1 MTLDDNSGEANQWA
15 QAHFLFGHGNLAANL
30 EKVQQIGERVARSYG
45 LELVDVEFTGGAGKQ
60 GRNLRVTIERRDPV
74 QVHGEDIQAG
84 VTLDDC
90 ANVSREM
97 STILDVEDPIAGGE
111 YMLEVSSGGLDRK
124 LKSREDFERFV
135 GNLVKVMTHEPI
147 GATEKSKGNRH
158 FEGRLQSFADGTLTL
173 DVTEASSRKG
183 RRSAGDKKTV
193 DIAYENIERANLVP
207 EI

>member
-1 MTLDDNSGEANQWA
+1 M
-15 QAHFLFGHGNLAANL
+15 AADL
-30 EKVQQIGERVARSYG
+30 EKIRQIGERVARSYG

-60 GRNLRVTIERRDPV
+60 GRNLRVTIERREPV
-74 QVHGEDIQAG
+74 QAEGEDVQAG

-90 ANVSREM
+90 SNVSREM
-97 STILDVEDPIAGGE
+97 STILDVEDAIGGGE
-111 YMLEVSSGGLDRK
+111 DMLEVSSPGLDRK
-124 LKSREDFERFV
+124 LTSREDFERFV
-135 GNLVKVMTHEPI
+135 GNLVKVMTHEPV
-147 GATEKSKGNRH
+147 GVTEKSKGNRH

>member
-1 MTLDDNSGEANQWA
+1 VGESPLFIWA
-15 QAHFLFGHGNLAANL
+15 RDLAADL
-30 EKVQQIGERVARSYG
+30 EKVRQIAERVARSYG

-60 GRNLRVTIERRDPV
+60 GRALRVTIERIGGAPG
-74 QVHGEDIQAG
+74 QVDGQEIQAG

-97 STILDVEDPIAGGE
+97 STILDVEDPIPGGE
-111 YMLEVSSGGLDRK
+111 YTLEVSSPGLDRK
-124 LKSREDFERFV
+124 LTTREEFARFV
-135 GNLVKVMTHEPI
+135 GSLLKVMTREPI
-147 GATEKSKGNRH
+147 GVTEKSKGNRH
-158 FEGRLQSFADGTLTL
+158 FEGRLQSFVDGRLTL

-193 DIAYENIERANLVP
+193 EIAYGNIERANLVP